1 VQPYFPDKWVEINLD
16 AVEKNLRTVRSLLA
30 DKTRLIAVI
39 KADAYGHGAVAT
51 AQLLAEN
58 GVDYFAVSFF
68 REAIQLRQAGI
79 TESILVFSPII
90 SEYELREA
98 IENNLTI
105 TIASPYDWQ
114 LLDSICASVNIAI
127 KIHLKVDTGLGRFGL
142 QAKEILTLIPEMRK
156 ESQINIEGIYTH
168 MAAAAS
174 SPTYTRHQ
182 FASFMQ
188 ILYKLEE
195 AGLQLPLRHC
205 ANSAVLLKYPHM
217 QLDAV
222 RVGTLLSGQAPVGT
236 ASADLELEDPYRFKT
251 RIISLRKLEKGSYLA
266 YYRSY
271 RLKKAA
277 QLAVIPVGFIDGLA
291 LQVGNKPSGWM
302 DLLKT
307 VVKLILLYGNVARFG
322 QQVSI
327 AGTKYPV
334 RGKVFMQMA
343 LVEIPLDREVKIGDE
358 VEVPIRK
365 TLTSPDIVRIYLQN
379 GKVVKISTKEGGM
392 NSPVEFLSTKA

>member
-1 VQPYFPDKWVEINLD
+1 MQPCFPDKWVEINLD
-16 AVEKNLRTVRSLLA
+16 AVEKNLRTVQSLLA

-51 AQLLAEN
+51 AQLLREK

-98 IENNLTI
+98 IKNNLTI
-105 TIASPYDWQ
+105 TIASLYDWQ
-114 LLDSICASVNIAI
+114 LLDDVCATIDAEI

-142 QAKEILTLIPEMRK
+142 RENEILTLIPEMK
-156 ESQINIEGIYTH
+156 KSQINIEGIYTH

-174 SPTYTRHQ
+174 SPGYTRRQ
-182 FASFMQ
+182 FAIFMQ
-188 ILYKLEE
+188 ILDKLEE

-205 ANSAVLLKYPHM
+205 ANSAVLLKYPQM

-236 ASADLELEDPYRFKT
+236 ALHDLVLEDPFTFKT

-291 LQVGNKPSGWM
+291 LQVGNKPSGWL

-307 VVKLILLYGNVARFG
+307 LVKLILLYGNVARFG
-322 QQVSI
+322 QQVCI
-327 AGTKYPV
+327 EGLKYPV

-343 LVEIPLDREVKIGDE
+343 LVEIPLDREVKVGDE

-365 TLTSPDIVRIYLQN
+365 TLASPDVTRVYRQN
-379 GKVVKISTKEGGM
+379 GKVVKITTKEGGLD
-392 NSPVEFLSTKA
+392 SPVEFLSIKA